1 MKYDYLHLYIQIDCL
16 RHIFPINVEHPRK
29 TIVPPCAVVVPVE
42 AAMAV
47 ELLAVVFVGLHV
59 TASAFAHQTAVGVV
73 VERFR
78 HTLQI

>member
-29 TIVPPCAVVVPVE
+29 TIVPPCPIVIPIE
-42 AAMAV
+42 AAVAV
-47 ELLAVVFVGLHV
+47 EFLAVVFVGLRV
-59 TASAFAHQTAVGVV
+59 TASAFAHQTTVGVV
-73 VERFR
+73 VVRFR